1 MYKSISKTKIINF
14 LGSVVSIIIFWSLV
28 ILLFKGCAALVEPS
42 KTEKETKEFLIN
54 LKSDNV
60 LRLRVLDYCDSREE
74 LEFPVNSHVSVSC
87 RKAYQVIYSEFFK
100 ESTYNRETNELIE
113 DAKSDWVIKLSSYNV
128 TSGSDIE
135 FFLTSLGKNVHYCV
149 ATMKMTLGGQE
160 ERRLAKSCIGVMP
173 ICVDAAY
180 KGEWSEDLIFCES
193 YMNAIMSARF
203 NF

>member
-28 ILLFKGCAALVEPS
+28 ILLFKGCVALVEPS
-42 KTEKETKEFLIN
+42 KTEKEAKEFLTN

-100 ESTYNRETNELIE
+100 ESTYNRATKELIE
-113 DAKSDWVIKLSSYNV
+113 NAKSDWIIKLVSYSV
-128 TSGSDIE
+128 TSGSDID
-135 FFLTSLGKNVHYCV
+135 FILTSLSKNVHNCV
-149 ATMKMTLGGQE
+149 ATTKMILGGRE
-160 ERRLAKSCIGVMP
+160 SERLAESCIGVVP
-173 ICVDAAY
+173 ICLEAAY
-180 KGEWSEDLIFCES
+180 KDEWSEDLIFCDS
-193 YMNAIMSARF
+193 YMHAIMSSRF
-203 NF
+203 NI